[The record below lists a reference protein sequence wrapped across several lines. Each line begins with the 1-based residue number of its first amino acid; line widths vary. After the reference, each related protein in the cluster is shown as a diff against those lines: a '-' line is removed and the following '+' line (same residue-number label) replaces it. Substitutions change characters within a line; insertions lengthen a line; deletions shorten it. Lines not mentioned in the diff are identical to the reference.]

1 MAAAMIFS
9 IVIPVRDQAPRLRL
23 SLAALECQHGVAAAD
38 YEVIVVDDDSSDDV
52 SSIVESASRRA
63 SYSLK
68 LLRCKSRGARGIPRN
83 RGVEEAHGKYIL
95 FLDADAL
102 PGRDLL
108 AGHRS
113 AHVKS
118 HHLFL
123 GDIYVLPTT
132 EHLLDPADG
141 RRFPGKEPDNA
152 LILPLEAV
160 RQGMPDEELLAHAK
174 KGGYP
179 GQAPW
184 HQQLEQILEQ
194 GAAVPFSCMGVIP
207 HNLSLSRDTFY
218 RLGGFDE
225 SLPHVEGWD
234 LGIRAVRAGY
244 AVGFAKGARSFHLF
258 HRRERNSTTEEGIDT
273 LAERYPD
280 QHIRLLQLWFHASV
294 GDPYVPKELNLMNW
308 RVVGQILADPIRR
321 QECERLCSLW
331 GGLRN
336 PLAPIEYWFG
346 RALNSPFFINGQ
358 QLTFS
363 NSSSD

>member
-9 IVIPVRDQAPRLRL
+9 IVIPVRDQAPRLRMT
-23 SLAALECQHGVAAAD
+23 LAGLECQHGVAAAD

-63 SYSLK
+63 PYSLK
-68 LLRCKSRGARGIPRN
+68 LLRCKSMGARGIPRN

-113 AHVKS
+113 AHLKS

-123 GDIYVLPTT
+123 GDIYVLPAT
-132 EHLLDPADG
+132 ELLLDPADG
-141 RRFPGKEPDNA
+141 TRFPGTEPNNA

-194 GAAVPFSCMGVIP
+194 GAAVPFSCMAVIP
-207 HNLSLSRDTFY
+207 HNLSLSRDTFH

-280 QHIRLLQLWFHASV
+280 QHVRLLQLWFHASV
-294 GDPYVPKELNLMNW
+294 GDPYVPKEFNLMNW

-321 QECERLCSLW
+321 QECERLSSLW

-336 PLAPIEYWFG
+336 PLAPMEYWFG
-346 RALNSPFFINGQ
+346 RALNSPFFMNGQ
-358 QLTFS
+358 
-363 NSSSD
+363 

>member
-1 MAAAMIFS
+1 MAAAMTFS

-23 SLAALECQHGVAAAD
+23 TLAGLECQHGVAAGD
-38 YEVIVVDDDSSDDV
+38 YEVIVIDDDSSDHV

-63 SYSLK
+63 PYSLK
-68 LLRCKSRGARGIPRN
+68 LLRCKSGGARGIPRN
-83 RGVEEAHGKYIL
+83 RGAEEARGKYIL

-102 PGRDLL
+102 PGRELL

-113 AHVKS
+113 AHLRP

-123 GDIYVLPTT
+123 GDIYVLPAT
-132 EHLLDPADG
+132 ELLLDPADG
-141 RRFPGKEPDNA
+141 RRFPGKESNHG

-160 RQGMPDEELLAHAK
+160 RQGMADEKLLAQAK

-179 GQAPW
+179 GHTPW
-184 HQQLEQILEQ
+184 HQQMEQILEQ
-194 GAAVPFSCMGVIP
+194 AAVPFSWMAAIP
-207 HNLSLSRDTFY
+207 HNLSLSRDRFY

-225 SLPHVEGWD
+225 TLFHVEGWD
-234 LGIRAVRAGY
+234 LGIRAVSAGY
-244 AVGFAKGARSFHLF
+244 TIGFAKGARSFHLF
-258 HRRERNSTTEEGIDT
+258 HRRERNRTSEEAIKI

-280 QHIRLLQLWFHASV
+280 QHVRLLQLWFRASV

-321 QECERLCSLW
+321 HECERLSRLW

-346 RALNSPFFINGQ
+346 RALNSPFS
-358 QLTFS
+358 LTS
-363 NSSSD
+363 AVNLVE